1 MPKETVVVTG
11 ASAGL
16 GRAIALQFAK
26 HGARVALLARGREG
40 LAAAEKE
47 VNAAGGE
54 AFAIPTDVAD
64 SAAVEAAA
72 EAAEG
77 RFGPIDVWVNNA
89 MVSVFAPAKNM
100 QPDEYKRATE
110 VTYLGAVY
118 GTLAALKRMSPR
130 NRGAIVQV
138 GSALAYR
145 SIPLQSAYC
154 AAKHAIVGFTDSL
167 RCELLHDNSKIHLTV
182 VHMPA
187 LNTAQFGWV
196 RNKLPRKPQP
206 VPPIFEPEVGA
217 RAVYWA
223 AHHRRR
229 EVYVGGST
237 VKAIVGNKV
246 APGLLDHYLARTGF
260 DSQLTSEPEDPS
272 RSDNLYAPLDA
283 EQDHGSHGDFNN
295 RSRSFSMQ
303 LWSNL
308 HRSALGALVGGVA
321 GLAGALFLASKNGS
335 ARNPILQ

>member
-1 MPKETVVVTG
+1 MRKETVVVTG

-16 GRAIALQFAK
+16 GRAIALQFARN
-26 HGARVALLARGREG
+26 GARVALLARGHEG
-40 LAAAEKE
+40 LAAAERE

-64 SAAVEAAA
+64 STAVEAAA
-72 EAAEG
+72 EAVEN

-89 MVSVFAPAKNM
+89 MVSVFAPAKDM

-118 GTLAALKRMSPR
+118 GTLAALKRMLPR
-130 NRGAIVQV
+130 DRGSIVQV

-167 RCELLHDNSKIHLTV
+167 RCELLHDKSRLRLTV

-196 RNKLPRKPQP
+196 RNKMPRKPQP

-223 AHHRRR
+223 AHHNRR

-246 APGLLDHYLARTGF
+246 APGLLDHYLARIGF
-260 DSQLTSEPEDPS
+260 DAQLTPEPEDPT

-283 EQDHGSHGDFNN
+283 QQDHGAHGAFDN
-295 RSRSFSMQ
+295 RSRGFSPQ
-303 LWSNL
+303 SWANL
-308 HRSALGALVGGVA
+308 HRGILGAILGGAA
-321 GLAGALFLASKNGS
+321 GLAGAFFVAS
-335 ARNPILQ
+335 RNRSTLHFMPQ